1 MVLISTVFV
10 MFCCSTET
18 VLYPLFLSEMFGKKF
33 SGQAWGIAWASL
45 YLGNA
50 TGAVIWGWV
59 LLFVDGAPIFA
70 CGSGREAP
78 LHVPLPGSCRRSAT
92 AAGRFSV
99 ARRRRG

>member
-59 LLFVDGAPIFA
+59 YDKFGTYNVGLRFEPVGIAVICLILFA
-70 CGSGREAP
+70 CLTIAKKKGLNPE
-78 LHVPLPGSCRRSAT
+78 LKEK
-92 AAGRFSV
+92 
-99 ARRRRG
+99 